1 MGKALQLRGWM
12 AATAESCTGGGIAMA
27 LTELAGSSAWFDRG
41 FVTYSNAAKSELLGV
56 EPALI
61 ESSGAVSSEVVKAM
75 AEGALARSGAGV
87 SVAVSG
93 IAGPEG
99 GSELKPVGT
108 IWIAWATRDGP
119 VLSECFRF
127 EGDRQQIRQQAVMA
141 ALKGLL
147 HASGGA

>member
-1 MGKALQLRGWM
+1 MNRDLERLVQNLGKALQLRGWM

-41 FVTYSNAAKSELLGV
+41 FITYSNAAKSELLGV

-61 ESSGAVSSEVVKAM
+61 EASGAVSSEVVKAM
-75 AEGALARSGAGV
+75 AEGALARSRAGV

-108 IWIAWATRDGP
+108 IWIAWA
-119 VLSECFRF
+119 
-127 EGDRQQIRQQAVMA
+127 
-141 ALKGLL
+141 
-147 HASGGA
+147 